1 MDPTQDINIE
11 KLLENYP
18 GDSMPGGE
26 GDNFDLDLLSM
37 DEFEDGIESELEH
50 TKDPNIAIDIIKDHE
65 KETMD
70 ATGEPEY
77 YKEYLLPM
85 EDQMKEDGKENKE
98 EVGEKAAM
106 NYMFINS
113 KTALVKIA
121 ATAITNEE
129 IEIEKLAKEIHQY
142 GNILA
147 YSVDIK
153 GPIKHI
159 TFRLAEDK
167 DSFVEDDREL
177 EDEFNRTDKDQPKI
191 VAKWFYGKKSA
202 TCNPAHR
209 KDTAI
214 PKCLPSRSISSS
226 KCPAWLNI

>member
-1 MDPTQDINIE
+1 
-11 KLLENYP
+11 
-18 GDSMPGGE
+18 
-26 GDNFDLDLLSM
+26 
-37 DEFEDGIESELEH
+37 
-50 TKDPNIAIDIIKDHE
+50 
-65 KETMD
+65 MD

-77 YKEYLLPM
+77 YKEYLIPM

-191 VAKWFYGKKSA
+191 VAK
-202 TCNPAHR
+202 
-209 KDTAI
+209 
-214 PKCLPSRSISSS
+214 
-226 KCPAWLNI
+226 